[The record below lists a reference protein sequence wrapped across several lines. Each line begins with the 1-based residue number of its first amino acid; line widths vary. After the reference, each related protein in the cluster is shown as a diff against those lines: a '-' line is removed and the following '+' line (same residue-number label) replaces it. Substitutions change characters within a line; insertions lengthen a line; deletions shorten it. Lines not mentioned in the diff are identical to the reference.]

1 MSRNQIQL
9 NFDEAN
15 RQADVIGSALEKLK
29 RADAL
34 HEGLKDEIPSGWRG
48 DNASLFMHIFDQL
61 GAFFRSITSKI
72 MNVENWIR
80 ESARRIYEA
89 EMEALRIAEERAYRE
104 QQAREA
110 EAARQAEE
118 ARHSQEQAAQA
129 VRDFIN
135 RHRR

>member
-1 MSRNQIQL
+1 MTRNQIQL

-15 RQADVIGSALEKLK
+15 RQADVIASALEKLK
-29 RADAL
+29 RADAM

-48 DNASLFMHIFDQL
+48 ENASLFVNIFVEL
-61 GAFFRSITSKI
+61 LVLFKGITKRI
-72 MNVENWIR
+72 MGVETWIR

-118 ARHSQEQAAQA
+118 ARKAEAARA
-129 VRDFIN
+129 AAEAL
-135 RHRR
+135 RRIFH